1 MSDSLRH
8 HGLQHTRLPCPSL
21 SPRVCSDSCPSQWC
35 YLTISS
41 SATPIS
47 FALIFPSI
55 KVFSTESALHIRWAN
70 WCGASA
76 SASILSMNIQ
86 GWFPLGLTGLISWMS
101 KGLVRVFSRTTIQK
115 HQFFGV
121 QPSLWSKSPISTW
134 FVLLTR

>member
-8 HGLQHTRLPCPSL
+8 HRLQHTRLPCPSL

-55 KVFSTESALHIRWAN
+55 KVFSTESALHIRWPN
-70 WCGASA
+70 WCGASD
-76 SASILSMNIQ
+76 SASVLSMNIQ